1 MPPKP
6 ILNVSF
12 PTATMAHSLVL
23 LQIPASLPASAL
35 ASSLTSTSVEIYGF
49 DWHLLKNPLVL

>member
-6 ILNVSF
+6 ILNPSF
-12 PTATMAHSLVL
+12 PTATMAHSLLVL

-49 DWHLLKNPLVL
+49 D